1 MYNME
6 FFWILPT
13 QNILHDRSQALDYLA
28 GPLKIY
34 VFVKRSFT
42 PFCVQAVLYLKQGT
56 VIVYKDVL

>member
-6 FFWILPT
+6 FFVILPT

-28 GPLKIY
+28 GPLKMY

-42 PFCVQAVLYLKQGT
+42 KLLVPLGFTLFCNKTYHK
-56 VIVYKDVL
+56 I